1 MKGSFHIALSSFLV
15 LCISILVV
23 LLSEMHFLRWD
34 LTSFGEY
41 TLTDKSI
48 NIVKQINRP
57 VRITAFV
64 RKGYQEEEDAK
75 KLLSSYSY
83 YSRQITYR
91 LIDPERNPASAK
103 AYNVRDVNTFIIEG
117 YGRMQRVNIA
127 DEEHITNALVRL
139 IQGKVRKVYWIT
151 GHGERDYKG
160 SEPTSLSFF
169 ADTLSKQSYSFSS
182 LNLMEREIPI
192 DASII
197 IIAGPQKD
205 FFPEEVQSLRRFVF
219 SGGRLLVFL
228 EPYEDAGLKG
238 LLDKLGVKIYADIV
252 VDKLSRVMGGDYLLP
267 MVADYGDHEIT
278 HGFKLTSLFY
288 TARTINPAGRENKR
302 IKVTPLCFTS
312 EHAWAEMDR
321 NSILNGTARFDDGDR
336 RGPLCLAAISELFP
350 PLRKG
355 DKEQDSYIKGKG
367 RVAVFGDVDC
377 ASNRYFRLSG
387 NADLVTNTVH
397 YLAARQSLIT
407 IVKKHRPIEALMLT
421 RRQGMLLFWIPVVVM
436 PLFVL
441 VLGVWVWVRR
451 RSR

>member
-1 MKGSFHIALSSFLV
+1 
-15 LCISILVV
+15 
-23 LLSEMHFLRWD
+23 MHFLRWD